1 MARLNEPPV
10 STDNLDIIRRKLL
23 RQNRDLAR
31 ANSTHLL
38 RIRTLEAQN
47 AQLMSD
53 KLTLE
58 GRIIALEQQPE
69 PDSEAHRIADHAI
82 DMRTQLE
89 ARLLQCV
96 EMLGELG
103 TAPPRKRHS
112 NARQRRESTAARI
125 SLNRRS
131 PAARRIRPFETQE
144 EAEARAKAEGR
155 LTPIAEKRDW
165 TSRRT
170 MDQNEIMALCSAA
183 DTTDSPELGPPPM
196 SRFVDIDTDPV
207 KTSPSRAQ
215 PTNKQLSVDVKF
227 EAPASPVSPAPTKM
241 ITPVKS
247 GAATKEPDD
256 ASQVETEISSP
267 TPIKKQNAPEVAK
280 TSSKRKFGSND
291 VLNTTTSSAAVS
303 TAPRPRSTIRTE
315 GKNTK
320 TLKEL
325 ASIRREAKDSLTA
338 PITTARKPLSNKST
352 NEDVTSPKK
361 SSKPASKDDLIKP
374 DSGLDG
380 ARKGKAKPKAK
391 DSEAP
396 DIVVPLAPLVSS
408 KPTVDVMPTTKSAMI
423 EPALMS
429 PRSPEPTPP
438 ISMARDTPPPA
449 DISSKGETARP
460 GRRARAAVSYAEPN
474 LRDKMRR
481 PTKELCDA
489 VTGEGRARSRMS
501 TSRADEPASADQAIV
516 KREPV
521 SNESW
526 KHLAAAIPTTSEA
539 LEKPGAASPLAKKAS
554 VAADISTRSS
564 EGAETPKKQVSK
576 KEAGSRSN
584 KNSPLA
590 SPTTDSS
597 VDPYEFTTSTPSG
610 EVNTAQDDSDKPG
623 TRRLSRSN
631 RRLSSVVREDFAYE
645 PTETVLK
652 DKTNTATRKR
662 ASMAHARPEMNKM
675 SDDSPDTSGSADS
688 QDAPSRA
695 SMRRRSMML

>member
-89 ARLLQCV
+89 ARLLQ
-96 EMLGELG
+96 
-103 TAPPRKRHS
+103 
-112 NARQRRESTAARI
+112 ESTAARI

-170 MDQNEIMALCSAA
+170 MDQSEIMALCSAA

-227 EAPASPVSPAPTKM
+227 EAPASPISPAPTKM
-241 ITPVKS
+241 TTPVKS
-247 GAATKEPDD
+247 EAATKEPDD
-256 ASQVETEISSP
+256 ASQVETDISSP
-267 TPIKKQNAPEVAK
+267 TPVKKQNAPEVAK

-291 VLNTTTSSAAVS
+291 VLNTTASSAAVS

-352 NEDVTSPKK
+352 NEDIMSPKK
-361 SSKPASKDDLIKP
+361 SSKPASKDDLTKP
-374 DSGLDG
+374 DRGLDG
-380 ARKGKAKPKAK
+380 VRKGKAKPKAK
-391 DSEAP
+391 DSETP
-396 DIVVPLAPLVSS
+396 GIVVPLAPLVPS
-408 KPTVDVMPTTKSAMI
+408 KPTVNVMPTTKSAMI

-521 SNESW
+521 SDESW

-539 LEKPGAASPLAKKAS
+539 LEKPGAASPLAKKAP
-554 VAADISTRSS
+554 VAADIATRSS

-576 KEAGSRSN
+576 KEVESRSN